1 MESETIR
8 GEFREFASEGG
19 GETRPR
25 PALTGKES
33 GPQWGIESGW
43 HRGKSVPTGPIFI

>member
-33 GPQWGIESGW
+33 GPPMGDRIGMAP
-43 HRGKSVPTGPIFI
+43 R